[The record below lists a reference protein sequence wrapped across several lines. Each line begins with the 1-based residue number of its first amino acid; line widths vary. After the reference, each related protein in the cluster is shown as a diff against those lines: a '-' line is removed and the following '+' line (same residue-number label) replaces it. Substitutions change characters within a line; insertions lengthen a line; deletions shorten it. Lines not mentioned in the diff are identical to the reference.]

1 MTEKLS
7 IKQNLEAIRNNI
19 EKAKSQSPYKQNVRL
34 LAATKTVSAEI
45 INYATK
51 ELGIT
56 DIGEN
61 RVQELLSK
69 YADLDLSTV
78 NLHFIGRLQR
88 NKVKYIIDKVTM
100 IHSVDSVRLAEE
112 INKQAERIGKVMDIL
127 IEINSGNEEN
137 KGGINPEELE
147 VFVDSIKNCKSLR
160 IKGLMTIAP
169 VCDNKDDYS
178 VFFNKTYHLCV
189 DILAKK
195 LHNINVLNGNEDID
209 CLEISMGMSDSYEQ
223 AILNGSTIVRIGT
236 SIFGK
241 RN

>member
-1 MTEKLS
+1 MKS
-7 IKQNLEAIRNNI
+7 NI

-88 NKVKYIIDKVTM
+88 NKVKGSLLIYYTILFFICQPLYVHKKFTKEEYFFKNPLAL
-100 IHSVDSVRLAEE
+100 SVL
-112 INKQAERIGKVMDIL
+112 
-127 IEINSGNEEN
+127 
-137 KGGINPEELE
+137 
-147 VFVDSIKNCKSLR
+147 
-160 IKGLMTIAP
+160 T
-169 VCDNKDDYS
+169 
-178 VFFNKTYHLCV
+178 
-189 DILAKK
+189 
-195 LHNINVLNGNEDID
+195 
-209 CLEISMGMSDSYEQ
+209 
-223 AILNGSTIVRIGT
+223 
-236 SIFGK
+236 
-241 RN
+241 